1 MELEP
6 RRGARYLS
14 MEKCSHR
21 IHSPESFRQ
30 HIMAA
35 KLIVVATA
43 LALCQATPV
52 LYNGEFGKH
61 HRRKVTIK
69 LIQVPVNFKFQA
81 YLKLEN
87 LDFISGFLYRDGRNF
102 AISKAYSNNLG
113 SQASGEAAVNDLVEL
128 YNAPAAPVYGSA
140 KAVAE
145 VQNSGAIFYTPAPAT
160 IVSYEQNFAPAEISY
175 GAPAAQSA
183 QSTASINGDSDSSI
197 ASASSIG
204 AGSATSSA
212 RTQGIGSYRTS
223 SNANTYGSGFG
234 SASSNAN
241 SGVGSAITAA
251 RTQGNG
257 FSSATSQADGGLAN
271 RATADAQS
279 NGGYGS
285 ASSNANNAQ
294 GSAISSAKTQG
305 YTGSAASDASVNT
318 GYNNAISAAKVA
330 PAPQKTIHWRFGT
343 LYGTPSHIN
352 TRAQANANGFN
363 AAKSTADVHQAG
375 SAHSAANTYGSDGS
389 ANANA
394 NVNGGFGSA
403 NSEANTHGSGFAK
416 SAANT
421 QGSVYGSAQSQA
433 NTHGAGFGAAKS
445 SANTGYGSANA
456 NADVNG
462 AAGFAKSAANNGLG
476 YGSAI
481 SSANSNGF
489 GSARSDANT
498 HGFGL
503 AHANARV
510 N

>member
-1 MELEP
+1 
-6 RRGARYLS
+6 

-21 IHSPESFRQ
+21 IHSPVSSRQ
-30 HIMAA
+30 HTMAA

-43 LALCQATPV
+43 LALCQATPA
-52 LYNGEFGKH
+52 LYNG
-61 HRRKVTIK
+61 R
-69 LIQVPVNFKFQA
+69 L
-81 YLKLEN
+81 
-87 LDFISGFLYRDGRNF
+87 GFLYRDGRNF

-113 SQASGEAAVNDLVEL
+113 NQASGEASARDGSAQAYGSASGNQLTRADLVYPSQASAQAEL
-128 YNAPAAPVYGSA
+128 YNAPAIPVYGSA

-145 VQNSGAIFYTPAPAT
+145 AQNGGAIFYAPAT
-160 IVSYEQNFAPAEISY
+160 
-175 GAPAAQSA
+175 
-183 QSTASINGDSDSSI
+183 
-197 ASASSIG
+197 
-204 AGSATSSA
+204 
-212 RTQGIGSYRTS
+212 
-223 SNANTYGSGFG
+223 
-234 SASSNAN
+234 
-241 SGVGSAITAA
+241 
-251 RTQGNG
+251 
-257 FSSATSQADGGLAN
+257 N

-285 ASSNANNAQ
+285 ASSTANNAQ

-305 YTGSAASDASVNT
+305 YIGSAASDAAVNT
-318 GYNNAISAAKVA
+318 GYDNAISATKVA
-330 PAPQKTIHWRFGT
+330 PAPQKRIHWRFGT

-352 TRAQANANGFN
+352 TRAQADANGFN

-394 NVNGGFGSA
+394 NVNGGYGSA
-403 NSEANTHGSGFAK
+403 NRDANTYGSGFAK

-421 QGSVYGSAQSQA
+421 QGSGYGSAQSQA

-462 AAGFAKSAANNGLG
+462 GAGFAKSAANNG
-476 YGSAI
+476 YGSAV
-481 SSANSNGF
+481 SSANTNGF
-489 GSARSDANT
+489 GSARSDTNT
-498 HGFGL
+498 HGFGS

>member
-1 MELEP
+1 
-6 RRGARYLS
+6 

-43 LALCQATPV
+43 LALCQATPA
-52 LYNGEFGKH
+52 LYN
-61 HRRKVTIK
+61 
-69 LIQVPVNFKFQA
+69 
-81 YLKLEN
+81 
-87 LDFISGFLYRDGRNF
+87 GFLYRDGRNF

-113 SQASGEAAVNDLVEL
+113 SQASGEVSVSDGSAQAYGSASGNQPALADLVYPTQANAQAEL
-128 YNAPAAPVYGSA
+128 YNAPAVPVYGSA

-145 VQNSGAIFYTPAPAT
+145 AQNGGAIFYAPAPAT
-160 IVSYEQNFAPAEISY
+160 IVSYEQNFVPAEISY
-175 GAPAAQSA
+175 AVPVAQSA
-183 QSTASINGDSDSSI
+183 QSTASINDGSDSSI
-197 ASASSIG
+197 ASASSNG

-212 RTQGIGSYRTS
+212 RTQGIGSYKTS

-251 RTQGNG
+251 RTQGLSNG
-257 FSSATSQADGGLAN
+257 YSSAISQADGGLAN

-279 NGGYGS
+279 NEGYGS
-285 ASSNANNAQ
+285 ASSTANNAQ

-318 GYNNAISAAKVA
+318 GYDSAKAAAKVA
-330 PAPQKTIHWRFGT
+330 PTPQKRIHWRFGT

-394 NVNGGFGSA
+394 NVNGGYGSA

-416 SAANT
+416 STANT
-421 QGSVYGSAQSQA
+421 QGYGSAQSQA

-481 SSANSNGF
+481 SSANTNG
-489 GSARSDANT
+489 GS
-498 HGFGL
+498 
-503 AHANARV
+503 AHANARI